1 MAMNFDSSS
10 AYPMCARN
18 YLVNEVFFFALRTN
32 YYVAIYFNHQ
42 VWLIMLSCDSGQWQ
56 TLLCVALFP
65 GLACSLLV
73 YKIREY
79 CIASDECVR
88 PGNEAS
94 CVPWQICCLLRLAS
108 WVTWPVVTGSCTCI
122 TGSCIMMFPVR
133 YLVYSVNYIVS
144 LLITTRTNRVGD
156 YNT

>member
-1 MAMNFDSSS
+1 
-10 AYPMCARN
+10 
-18 YLVNEVFFFALRTN
+18 
-32 YYVAIYFNHQ
+32 
-42 VWLIMLSCDSGQWQ
+42 MLSCDSGQWQ
-56 TLLCVALFP
+56 TVLCVALFP

-79 CIASDECVR
+79 RIASDECAR

-94 CVPWQICCLLRLAS
+94 CVPWQICCLLRFAS

-122 TGSCIMMFPVR
+122 TGSCIMMFPIS

-156 YNT
+156 YNTWCKLVWLTITTLLPRLRPQSWVVINHKSQTAMHYLHTC